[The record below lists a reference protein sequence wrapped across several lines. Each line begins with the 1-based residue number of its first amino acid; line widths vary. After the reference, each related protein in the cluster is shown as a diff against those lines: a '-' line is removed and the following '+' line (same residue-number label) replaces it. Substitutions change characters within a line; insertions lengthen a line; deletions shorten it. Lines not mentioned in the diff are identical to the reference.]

1 MKKAI
6 LATIL
11 LVIAFAS
18 CSPVIKETI
27 VDTKSGEIVGGYTD
41 KGYFPLTKGLRKKD
55 ISETEMTQWRAKGL
69 GLLYTYDEKQ
79 LLRAIEIEKAPDLM
93 TAKGLKTGDSM
104 EKAKKLYGKP
114 LKEREVNYDIGG
126 KTYFICEASFYRGL
140 SIYYDREGKIITIG
154 VGKNLTYQ

>member
-1 MKKAI
+1 MRIIFISI
-6 LATIL
+6 LFI
-11 LVIAFAS
+11 IACAA

-27 VDTKSGEIVGGYTD
+27 VDAKSGEIVGGYTD

-55 ISETEMTQWRAKGL
+55 ISETETTQWRAKGV
-69 GLLYTYDEKQ
+69 GLLYTYDEEQ

-114 LKEREVNYDIGG
+114 LKERDVNYDIGG

-140 SIYYDREGKIITIG
+140 SIYYDREGKIIVIS
-154 VGKNLTYQ
+154 VGKNLIYQ